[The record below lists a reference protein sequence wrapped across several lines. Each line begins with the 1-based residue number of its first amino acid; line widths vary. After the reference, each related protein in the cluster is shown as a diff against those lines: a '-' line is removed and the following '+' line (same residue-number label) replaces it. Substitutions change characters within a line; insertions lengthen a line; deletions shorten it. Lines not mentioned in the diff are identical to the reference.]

1 MSPCLTLGV
10 DAGHL
15 APMTLVP
22 SREVQVPRRALLFS
36 LAALAAPVVA
46 AFFAPERLASY
57 SALLWLTALLPAFLL
72 AYYRGWRGV
81 ATSLALGM
89 ATLSLTQAAAAWVGR
104 PPPDLLLGVVA
115 VYIVIS
121 LGLGWLAEQ
130 LHRDRE
136 EAADMAFTDLL
147 TGLPNRRH
155 ADIFLRDEFAAA
167 ERGRRVAVVLFDL
180 DDFKGYN
187 DEYGH
192 SAGDEALRAFGAVLK
207 ANTRRMNLGARYGGE
222 EFLAVLAGSNRQG
235 AAIFAHRVREALVAE
250 GLGDP
255 PLTVSAGVAVYDEGV
270 EDPAELM
277 RTADAALY
285 EAKRSG
291 RNQVK
296 VAGGLP
302 DDPPQPVTSSP
313 GQTNRRRG
321 DPPIEV
327 VGELRSPE
335 EEPVGSMLLVDH
347 DTEATEI
354 VGAMATSLGLE
365 VAVARTAAMA
375 MRCLTREYDLLVAD
389 MHLPDGSAQEVVR
402 VARGRWP
409 RLQILALTP
418 LQDARMAVDS
428 VHAGADRTLF
438 KPLDPGQLR
447 SHLSQMMVERS
458 AMMERAVDAR
468 PLSAEARSRQAATRD
483 AILRSARAVVTA
495 VEARDPYIRGH
506 EGEVADLAVRLLELY
521 SGDSAPDIDPAR
533 LRLACELRDVGKI
546 GVPDQILNKAGA
558 LSEEERTV
566 VRAHARTGRRIL
578 EPLMDD
584 GVVLD
589 GVAWHHEWW
598 DGSGYP
604 DGLVGQEIPLAAR
617 LIALA
622 DVMHAM
628 SHDRAFRPALPWSD
642 VVAYLREQRGGRFDP
657 VLTDLV
663 LANLDDFEAAIHDP
677 GERDDSVSGPG

>member
-1 MSPCLTLGV
+1 
-10 DAGHL
+10 
-15 APMTLVP
+15 MTFVP

-36 LAALAAPVVA
+36 LAALAAPVAA
-46 AFFAPERLASY
+46 AFFAPESLGSY

-115 VYIVIS
+115 VYLLIS
-121 LGLGWLAEQ
+121 LALGWLAEQ

-167 ERGRRVAVVLFDL
+167 QRGRTVAVVLFDL

-187 DEYGH
+187 DRHGH
-192 SAGDEALRAFGAVLK
+192 SAGDEALRMFGTVLK
-207 ANTRRMNLGARYGGE
+207 ANTRRMNLAARYGGE
-222 EFLAVLAGSNRQG
+222 EFLAVLAGSNPQG
-235 AAIFAHRVREALVAE
+235 AAIFANRVREALLE
-250 GLGDP
+250 ERLGDP

-270 EDPAELM
+270 DDGAALL
-277 RTADAALY
+277 RAADAALY
-285 EAKRSG
+285 EAKRAG

-296 VAGGLP
+296 VSGGLP
-302 DDPPQPVTSSP
+302 ETPPDGAAASRGRPWVPDGDGLDAVTERRQPE
-313 GQTNRRRG
+313 G
-321 DPPIEV
+321 
-327 VGELRSPE
+327 
-335 EEPVGSMLLVDH
+335 EPVGSMLLVDH
-347 DTEATEI
+347 DAEAIEVI
-354 VGAMATSLGLE
+354 GAMATGLGLE
-365 VAVARTAAMA
+365 VVTARSAAMA
-375 MRCLTREYDLLVAD
+375 MRCLTRDFDLLAAD

-402 VARGRWP
+402 IARGRWP

-418 LQDARMAVDS
+418 LQDARVTADA

-447 SHLSQMMVERS
+447 AHLSQMMQ
-458 AMMERAVDAR
+458 ERAAALERAIDAR
-468 PLSAEARSRQAATRD
+468 PLSAEGRHRESATRD
-483 AILRSARAVVTA
+483 AILRSARAVVAA
-495 VEARDPYIRGH
+495 VEARDPYIRGQ
-506 EGEVADLAVRLLELY
+506 GRQVAALAIRLLELHAA
-521 SGDSAPDIDPAR
+521 GGAPAVDPDL

-558 LSEEERTV
+558 LSDEEHAI

-598 DGSGYP
+598 DGTGYP
-604 DGLVGQEIPLAAR
+604 DGLVGEEIPFAAR
-617 LIALA
+617 VVALA
-622 DVMHAM
+622 DVIHAM
-628 SHDRAFRPALPWSD
+628 SHDRAFRPALPWSE
-642 VVAYLREQRGGRFDP
+642 VEAYLRDHRGRRFDP
-657 VLTDLV
+657 TLTDLV
-663 LANLDDFEAAIHDP
+663 LDHLDDFRPIHASAA
-677 GERDDSVSGPG
+677 RDDAEPTTPLDGW